1 MNDSNL
7 FKVKKRDERLV
18 DFDENRIMEAIWG
31 AAKSVG
37 GNDKS
42 IANDLTQ
49 IVCKI
54 LKEKF
59 SDADNP
65 LVVETVQDIIEQ
77 VLIEKINDAM
87 EEPESET
94 EGNE

>member
-1 MNDSNL
+1 MSDSNL

-18 DFDENRIMEAIWG
+18 DFDENRIMEAIWS

-42 IANDLTQ
+42 IAQDLTQ

-59 SDADNP
+59 
-65 LVVETVQDIIEQ
+65 LYI
-77 VLIEKINDAM
+77 
-87 EEPESET
+87 
-94 EGNE
+94 